1 MLELDVNLNIKS
13 FALSAQLAVDAPI
26 TALFGPPG
34 GGKSTLLQ
42 VITGLVNSQYG
53 WIRLAGETLFDSRQ
67 GICLPAHRRRI
78 GLVSRDPTAYP
89 HYPVK
94 THLLEAAQAQR
105 GKGENRIDFAE
116 VIDLLNLENL
126 LDKQSQALSGSERQR
141 VALAHALL
149 SSPRLLLID
158 DYEKS
163 TGQGFTPEYLFFLNR
178 VVERFKLPIIY
189 VPRTLQEALRLTNRM
204 IFIAGGKILG
214 AGDINGIVNA
224 LGVLGANL
232 SRSLENTFPVTILE
246 HDIAQGCS
254 LAHFYGTSLVL
265 PIRLD
270 LARGES
276 TFVSIRPNEIALS
289 RHYLEG
295 ISIQNQIKGRI
306 CAIIKTPEYVTVQVD
321 CGKTL
326 LAVISPR
333 ALRDMNLREG
343 ETVYCLVKAQAFS
356 YVREEKPVS
365 LPRDGYL
372 EPHHD
377 RITLN

>member
-42 VITGLVNSQYG
+42 VITGLVNSQNG

-89 HYPVK
+89 LYPVK
-94 THLLEAAQAQR
+94 THLQEAAYTQR
-105 GKGENRIDFAE
+105 GTGEDRVDFDE
-116 VIDLLNLENL
+116 VIDLLDLERL
-126 LDKQSQALSGSERQR
+126 LDKQSQELSGTERQL

-163 TGQGFTPEYLFFLNR
+163 TGQGFSPQYLFFLNR
-178 VVERFKLPIIY
+178 VVERFGLPIIY

-214 AGDINGIVNA
+214 AGDINGIIHT
-224 LGVLGANL
+224 LGVLGATL
-232 SRSLENTFPVTILE
+232 SRSLENTFPVTILD
-246 HDIAQGCS
+246 HDTEQGCT
-254 LAHFYGTSLVL
+254 LAHYYGTTLVL
-265 PIRLD
+265 PIRRD

-276 TFVSIRPNEIALS
+276 IFVSIRPNEIALS
-289 RHYLEG
+289 RNYLEG

-306 CAIIKTPEYVTVQVD
+306 CALIKTPDYVTVQVD

-333 ALRDMNLREG
+333 ALKDMDLREG
-343 ETVYCLVKAQAFS
+343 DTVYCLVKAQAFS
-356 YVREEKPVS
+356 YVREEKPIS
-365 LPRDGYL
+365 TPGDGKL
-372 EPHHD
+372 EPRRD
-377 RITLN
+377 TMSLN